1 MVSASSSPRLELNG
15 TRYGPG
21 RHLCRIHVTTDLN
34 AAAIDL
40 VTHLVVGAREGP
52 TLFIAST
59 LHGGEWIS
67 IEVLRRVLERLEP
80 DRMAGSLIALPVANP
95 SALGQMTRS
104 TPDES
109 DNADLN
115 RVFPGGENWIT
126 EQLAATI
133 TREILPRA
141 DALIDFH
148 YGSWGSTFGRI
159 SYGKDFPDAAVA
171 EASRAMAL
179 AFNYPLV
186 RAQTTQRFP
195 GPGSMV
201 GYAGTVL
208 GIPGIIGGVGGA
220 GFEADQE
227 EEWLAANVDG
237 TLNVMR
243 HLGILEGPV
252 ARRRLLEFSRME
264 RVNPKRGGFL
274 YPARD
279 DDSLGREV
287 RAGEVLATVV
297 SPYSREAIETLVAP
311 FDGYL
316 MYHPR
321 WHPVRPGDWA
331 YGVIP
336 KDHEGTFWIEAD
348 GANGSA

>member
-1 MVSASSSPRLELNG
+1 MASASSSPGLELHG

-34 AAAIDL
+34 AGPIDL
-40 VTHLVVGAREGP
+40 MAHLVVGDRPGP
-52 TLFIAST
+52 ALFIAST

-67 IEVLRRVLERLEP
+67 IEVVRRVLDRLDP
-80 DRMAGSLIALPVANP
+80 AQMSGSLIALPVANP
-95 SALGQMTRS
+95 TALGKMTRS

-133 TREILPRA
+133 TSEILPHA
-141 DALIDFH
+141 SALVDFH

-220 GFEADQE
+220 GFEAEQE
-227 EEWLAANVDG
+227 EEWLAANVEG

-243 HLGILEGPV
+243 HLRILDGTVE
-252 ARRRLLEFSRME
+252 RRRLLEFARME
-264 RVNPKRGGFL
+264 RVNPKVGGFL

-279 DDSLGREV
+279 DDTLGREV
-287 RAGEVLATVV
+287 REGETLATVV
-297 SPYSREAIETLVAP
+297 SPYTREKLETLTSP

-336 KDHEGTFWIEAD
+336 KDHEGTFWIEPDAAG
-348 GANGSA
+348 GA